1 MLRADAPHP
10 QYRDELNLF
19 GRFVCTWDM
28 EVVCFTTRAVRS
40 STTSLACG
48 LFRGSWT
55 GGQSR
60 IFLFTRTQTT
70 GSRTGY
76 RRIGTTLRFYDPGLG
91 AWHVIWLGVVTGD
104 LGVMIGRPVGDE
116 IWIEEKESDGSLT
129 RWMFTEI
136 TPDRFHWKG
145 MTSSDQ
151 GDSWRTEQE
160 MFANR
165 RSSKHR

>member
-1 MLRADAPHP
+1 MFYDEGGAKLYDQLGVWSFSWVLDGRAIQDILVYPNP
-10 QYRDELNLF
+10 DN
-19 GRFVCTWDM
+19 
-28 EVVCFTTRAVRS
+28 
-40 STTSLACG
+40 G
-48 LFRGSWT
+48 LKNT
-55 GGQSR
+55 P
-60 IFLFTRTQTT
+60 
-70 GSRTGY
+70 GY